1 MNDRQPVRCITR
13 DRCQGGF
20 TIVDLAM
27 TLALFALVGA
37 ITVSAVVKTMETYRR
52 NLAARHVL
60 VDIRRVQSL
69 AVSRGEIFGLQWGGD
84 GGVNLSPGYY
94 RIARD
99 TTGTCGFPG
108 VGAPIDGT
116 DVVRGWYHL
125 PDDYMGIR
133 IHSVID
139 SDDRALGGVMFNP
152 LGASVNTCESA
163 SFPVTLTI
171 VDRSG
176 NIETI
181 EIRKSGVARMI

>member
-1 MNDRQPVRCITR
+1 MNDRQPVRYVTR

-20 TIVDLAM
+20 TIVDMAI
-27 TLALFALVGA
+27 TLALLALVAA

-52 NLAARHVL
+52 SLAARHVL

-69 AVSRGEIFGLQWGGD
+69 AVSRGGIFGLQWGGD
-84 GGVNLSPGYY
+84 NGVNLSPGYY

-99 TTGTCGFPG
+99 TTGSCEFPA
-108 VGAPIDGT
+108 VGAPIDGS

-125 PDDYMGIR
+125 PDDYLGIR
-133 IHSVID
+133 IQSVVD
-139 SDDRALGGVMFNP
+139 ANDRALSGVMFNP

-163 SFPVTLTI
+163 SFPVTLTL

-176 NIETI
+176 GTETI
-181 EIRKSGVARMI
+181 EIRKSGVARLI